1 MCGFMRASDRA
12 TTAGVPGTPLG
23 RPAPQVSRLCPL
35 NPPIA
40 ALSATLRSPACLRAH
55 AARPTTG
62 LTERRRGDQ
71 AAAARSISVSLKA
84 CGHRAGVCVNGMG
97 VQGPGEQAAAHVGE
111 EHAHTRLTGAAGS
124 PPRRGEKVD
133 GKSGGRAH
141 LRPARRRPSP
151 GRSSTAWLA
160 HRTDYESAEQ
170 PQRALP
176 VGETLR
182 GEEGRNG
189 RQNEAS
195 AAPPLRALPQPA
207 PPPAPVPVP
216 APPPCRRTP
225 CTSTA
230 AARAGRSC
238 RRRKPCTRTGTGR
251 ASRSSRRRCR
261 RANSPCIGSAGAR
274 ARIASPCAHRF
285 GELPALRRALQ
296 KTAPTR
302 RGLSAQFGA
311 HTWLAVVLQKSF
323 FFVPGNR
330 LLRFRAGPPPRFVS
344 GFRWGHQDYSQT
356 LCVGKR
362 RFWPASLFPRSD

>member
-1 MCGFMRASDRA
+1 MRSDRA

-207 PPPAPVPVP
+207 RLRPRLCPCLRRLPAAALLARVPLPPVRAEAAAAANLARVP
-216 APPPCRRTP
+216 APAVR
-225 CTSTA
+225 A
-230 AARAGRSC
+230 EARAAVAGA
-238 RRRKPCTRTGTGR
+238 PTVR
-251 ASRSSRRRCR
+251 AS
-261 RANSPCIGSAGAR
+261 GALAPVLASLPH
-274 ARIASPCAHRF
+274 ARTASVSYLPFEERF
-285 GELPALRRALQ
+285 KRPRQ
-296 KTAPTR
+296 T
-302 RGLSAQFGA
+302 LSARFGA
-311 HTWLAVVLQKSF
+311 HAL
-323 FFVPGNR
+323 P
-330 LLRFRAGPPPRFVS
+330 
-344 GFRWGHQDYSQT
+344 
-356 LCVGKR
+356 
-362 RFWPASLFPRSD
+362 